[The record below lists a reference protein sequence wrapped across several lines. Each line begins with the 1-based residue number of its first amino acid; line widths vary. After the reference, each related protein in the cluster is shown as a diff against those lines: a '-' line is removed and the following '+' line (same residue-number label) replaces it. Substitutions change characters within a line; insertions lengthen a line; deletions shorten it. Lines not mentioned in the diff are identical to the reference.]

1 MRNGP
6 HPSQQRRYTTSCPH
20 YVDGSTHDKMLRS
33 SIMFHHLSVR
43 FPSFQSWSELLNSM
57 LWLRDECLQPF
68 QRTPRMCLTWYDT
81 MLLTRWAVC
90 LVLFHRCEWLLISVA
105 WSQRQVHANYIKYL
119 CRILGIDTHRNHFF
133 SKACQTSTKV
143 IKGAQTKAF
152 LSKEIFVALLPAIAT
167 VRTKALLSVWLLRW
181 NLGPLRNMTMIYGF
195 KWRNMTI
202 K

>member
-6 HPSQQRRYTTSCPH
+6 HPSQQRPTASCSH
-20 YVDGSTHDKMLRS
+20 YVDGSTHDKIDKMLRS
-33 SIMFHHLSVR
+33 SIMFHHPSVR

-57 LWLRDECLQPF
+57 LWLRDECLQPL

-90 LVLFHRCEWLLISVA
+90 LVLFQWLLISVA

-119 CRILGIDTHRNHFF
+119 CRILGIGTYWNHVF

-143 IKGAQTKAF
+143 IKGAQTKVF
-152 LSKEIFVALLPAIAT
+152 LSKKIFVALLPAIAT
-167 VRTKALLSVWLLRW
+167 VRTKALLLVWLLRW
-181 NLGPLRNMTMIYGF
+181 NLRPLRNMICGF